1 MNNLFNY
8 LLNILHMQ
16 KERYM
21 IFFIEFDQYKKL
33 VTPQIKKANILK
45 NIFTIAKYFG
55 TMPNDPKILNLTM
68 NQIAFIVEVINNI

>member
-1 MNNLFNY
+1 
-8 LLNILHMQ
+8 MQ